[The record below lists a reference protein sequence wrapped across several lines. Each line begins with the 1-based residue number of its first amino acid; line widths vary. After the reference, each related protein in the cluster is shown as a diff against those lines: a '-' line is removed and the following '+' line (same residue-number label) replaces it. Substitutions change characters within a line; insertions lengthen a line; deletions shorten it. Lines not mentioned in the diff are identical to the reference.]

1 MKKLLSIVLASLMI
15 ITSICIVPILA
26 VDNPTS
32 YEASQSMSFGNP
44 LSVRVETD
52 KKSGGSLDVAV
63 HIAY

>member
-1 MKKLLSIVLASLMI
+1 MI
-15 ITSICIVPILA
+15 ITSICIVPISA

-52 KKSGGSLDVAV
+52 KKSGGSLDVAKV
-63 HIAY
+63 TFVSI